1 MENLETLNDFYS
13 MDMPDEQFLFQN
25 FYSKFEHMSDNG
37 EAIWSQ
43 IGFEGKKIVLVNPY
57 NGLALA
63 VLKDS
68 IADITVPNH
77 LPTCQENLLLFESLW
92 EPLDYNIGI
101 LMNNI
106 RSHATTDEYC
116 CLDCNFPFSPVC
128 SELYSKFAPG

>member
-1 MENLETLNDFYS
+1 MNLFNLKMENLETLNDFYS

-43 IGFEGKKIVLVNPY
+43 IGFEGTMILWVNPY

-77 LPTCQENLLLFESLW
+77 LPT
-92 EPLDYNIGI
+92 Y
-101 LMNNI
+101 
-106 RSHATTDEYC
+106 
-116 CLDCNFPFSPVC
+116 
-128 SELYSKFAPG
+128 